1 VEAKVNGLLI
11 DAKTLRTYFEN
22 LGDVLAQFADRLND
36 FIPAKVPKSY
46 FNDQKKAMIASLSK
60 SASED
65 PNKIY
70 CFAVKRN
77 ARGSKRSEFN
87 GIKAHLLRSS
97 LFKKYKDDD
106 SISFC
111 ISNNK
116 EERTDS
122 EIMQSFSQNH

>member
-1 VEAKVNGLLI
+1 MEAKVNGLLI

-97 LFKKYKDDD
+97 LFEKYKDDD
-106 SISFC
+106 SISF
-111 ISNNK
+111 
-116 EERTDS
+116 
-122 EIMQSFSQNH
+122 

>member
-1 VEAKVNGLLI
+1 
-11 DAKTLRTYFEN
+11 
-22 LGDVLAQFADRLND
+22 
-36 FIPAKVPKSY
+36 
-46 FNDQKKAMIASLSK
+46 MIASLSK

-65 PNKIY
+65 LNKIY

-77 ARGSKRSEFN
+77 ARGSKRSELN

>member
-1 VEAKVNGLLI
+1 MEAKVNGLLI

-22 LGDVLAQFADRLND
+22 LGDVLAQFDDRLND
-36 FIPAKVPKSY
+36 FIPVKAPKSY

-60 SASED
+60 IASED

-70 CFAVKRN
+70 CFSVKRD
-77 ARGSKRSEFN
+77 AKGSKRSEFN
-87 GIKAHLLRSS
+87 GNKAHLLRSS
-97 LFKKYKDDD
+97 LFKKYKDDIA
-106 SISFC
+106 ISFC